1 MCLNSLKKRICR
13 ISARERMSVWFLSE
27 KRKKKERRK
36 NFETNIF
43 YIWWLLLGI
52 CLFESKPVI
61 FLILLSVPFHRNKG
75 INVFEIR
82 VETLLFKPMDKL
94 TRYSVITP
102 LKDPMRNL
110 IGSFLSLSSPSLSL
124 LSLVQTALDK
134 LYLERKLNSMYANY
148 LRRFSKIYLNFHE
161 SEKLHPNTKRRN
173 FEMIIFQNSKE
184 PG

>member
-1 MCLNSLKKRICR
+1 MILVG
-13 ISARERMSVWFLSE
+13 E
-27 KRKKKERRK
+27 KKKKGKEK
-36 NFETNIF
+36 KSHFETNIF

-52 CLFESKPVI
+52 CLFESKLVI

-110 IGSFLSLSSPSLSL
+110 IGSFLSLFSPSLSL
-124 LSLVQTALDK
+124 SYQTALDK
-134 LYLERKLNSMYANY
+134 LYLEGKLNSMYANY

-161 SEKLHPNTKRRN
+161 SEKSYPNTKRRN

>member
-1 MCLNSLKKRICR
+1 MILVG
-13 ISARERMSVWFLSE
+13 E
-27 KRKKKERRK
+27 KKKKGKEK
-36 NFETNIF
+36 KSNFETNIF
-43 YIWWLLLGI
+43 YIRWLLLGI

-110 IGSFLSLSSPSLSL
+110 IGSFLSLFSPSLSL
-124 LSLVQTALDK
+124 LSNSSRQALS
-134 LYLERKLNSMYANY
+134 RKLNSMYANY
-148 LRRFSKIYLNFHE
+148 LQRFSKIYLNFHE
-161 SEKLHPNTKRRN
+161 SEKSYPNTKRRN